1 MQRAL
6 GSAAALG
13 ARRFVKSQGE
23 GRTWAG
29 ADNLR
34 EQVALGRDAP
44 VIYEICT
51 SRFTTLAYPSSGS
64 ASAVTVGALET
75 HMIRPAVALLAL
87 AALVATPPLSSA
99 QESSAQKT
107 SAQKKVSK
115 PSAAKVTHKLAIQ
128 VAENNPQLMNLAL
141 NNAKNVVDYYKGKGE
156 DVAIE
161 IVTFG
166 PGLHMLRDDTSPVK
180 QRVAAMALETPNI
193 AFIACANTQANMSKQ
208 ENKSV
213 TLISEAKVMPS
224 GVVRLMELQGKGYS
238 YIRP

>member
-1 MQRAL
+1 
-6 GSAAALG
+6 
-13 ARRFVKSQGE
+13 
-23 GRTWAG
+23 
-29 ADNLR
+29 
-34 EQVALGRDAP
+34 
-44 VIYEICT
+44 
-51 SRFTTLAYPSSGS
+51 
-64 ASAVTVGALET
+64 
-75 HMIRPAVALLAL
+75 MIRPAVALLAL